1 MKKEEVLEK
10 IEIELKIQVRSEKT
24 ILMYKF
30 FNEKFLDFIKKDP
43 EKIDPDDVKKF
54 LAYLLSEKRY
64 NASSLAL
71 ARSSLSFFYD
81 ETLGKKIVSG
91 IKSPKKTRELPDVL
105 TKDEVKKAINSCKNL
120 RDKLLI
126 EVLYASGL
134 RVSECASLKWDDIDL
149 EDKTGLLRKGKGGKD
164 RFFILSDNLV
174 SDLKKYKKKN
184 SGEYIFDGSSGNSI
198 SVRNIQRIIKSVG
211 KRAGLKK
218 KVYPHLLRHT
228 FATHLLESGVDIRK
242 IQELLAHS
250 SLNTTQFYAQVS
262 RKELKKIKSPLDLL

>member
-1 MKKEEVLEK
+1 M
-10 IEIELKIQVRSEKT
+10 
-24 ILMYKF
+24 
-30 FNEKFLDFIKKDP
+30 
-43 EKIDPDDVKKF
+43 
-54 LAYLLSEKRY
+54 
-64 NASSLAL
+64 
-71 ARSSLSFFYD
+71 
-81 ETLGKKIVSG
+81 
-91 IKSPKKTRELPDVL
+91 
-105 TKDEVKKAINSCKNL
+105 
-120 RDKLLI
+120 
-126 EVLYASGL
+126 
-134 RVSECASLKWDDIDL
+134 KWDDIDL